1 MMDDKTFLIAVRAWG
16 VEDEVHIIIKSEGKP
31 RDRGAL

>member
-16 VEDEVHIIIKSEGKP
+16 VEDEVHIIIKARANQEIV
-31 RDRGAL
+31 AA